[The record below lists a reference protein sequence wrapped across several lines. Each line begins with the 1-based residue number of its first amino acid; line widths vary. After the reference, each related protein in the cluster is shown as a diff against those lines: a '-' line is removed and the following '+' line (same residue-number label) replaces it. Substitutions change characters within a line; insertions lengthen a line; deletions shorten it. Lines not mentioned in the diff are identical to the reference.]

1 MKAASHTIDRMVY
14 LLFNVQGDIKSF
26 DDLPLLEE
34 AVEGSGRGDESVIE
48 DVEAVT
54 EAVIEVEVEPVA
66 VSTTTTTTEAA
77 YR

>member
-1 MKAASHTIDRMVY
+1 MKAASQTIDRMVY

-54 EAVIEVEVEPVA
+54 EAVIKVEVEPVA
-66 VSTTTTTTEAA
+66 VSTTTTTTEAV

>member
-1 MKAASHTIDRMVY
+1 M
-14 LLFNVQGDIKSF
+14 
-26 DDLPLLEE
+26 
-34 AVEGSGRGDESVIE
+34 IE

-54 EAVIEVEVEPVA
+54 EAVIEVEVEPVE

>member
-1 MKAASHTIDRMVY
+1 M
-14 LLFNVQGDIKSF
+14 
-26 DDLPLLEE
+26 
-34 AVEGSGRGDESVIE
+34 EGSGRGDESVLE

-66 VSTTTTTTEAA
+66 VSPTTTTTEAV

>member
-1 MKAASHTIDRMVY
+1 MKAASQTIDRMVY

-54 EAVIEVEVEPVA
+54 EAVIEEEVEPVA